1 MVYGTTLCLPG
12 VFFNPQANDNLDPI
26 DYVRNLKK
34 LMQKLQAV
42 PPRSNQHLSIHIL
55 SDLFTQSH
63 VFVCHDTVWKPL
75 QSPCDG
81 PYRLQSH

>member
-1 MVYGTTLCLPG
+1 MVYHTTLRLPG

-26 DYVRNLKK
+26 DYVQNLK

-42 PPRSNQHLSIHIL
+42 PPRSNQHQSVHIP

-63 VFVCHDTVWKPL
+63 VFVCHDAVRKPL
-75 QSPCDG
+75 QSPYDG
-81 PYRLQSH
+81 PYRLQSD